1 MENILASAERT
12 LGVTSAVGAPKG
24 LTDEEVQGWI
34 ERVMGRNILSED
46 NIRRLCD
53 KAKEIFLQ
61 SPVVVDV
68 PAPVTV
74 CGDVHGQFVDL
85 MELFQVGGKPPDVNL
100 LFMGDYVDRGSF
112 SVEVVTLLFV
122 LKVRWPNRVT
132 LLRGNHESR
141 QITQVYGF
149 YDECLRKYG
158 SATVWQMFTDTFDY
172 LPLAAV
178 VAEKFFCLHGGLSP
192 SIETLEQAR
201 KLARVQEVPHEGP
214 VCDLLWSDPDTETSG
229 WGISPRGAG
238 YTWGADIT
246 EKFLHVNGLR
256 SVCRAH
262 QLVMDG
268 YEWAH
273 NKGTITLFSA
283 PNYCYRCGNIAAVM
297 EIDEHCN
304 CRETQFDAAERESGT
319 FPTADNKG
327 ERRVPSYF
335 L

>member
-74 CGDVHGQFVDL
+74 CGDVH
-85 MELFQVGGKPPDVNL
+85 DVNL

-158 SATVWQMFTDTFDY
+158 SAT
-172 LPLAAV
+172 
-178 VAEKFFCLHGGLSP
+178 KFFCLHGGLSP

-214 VCDLLWSDPDTETSG
+214 VCDLLWSDPDTETS
-229 WGISPRGAG
+229 AG